1 LAEDIAGLRN
11 FAEAYTAAWCS
22 QDAAQVASFFVEDGS
37 LRVSDAAPAV
47 GRAAITAVAQGFMTA
62 FPDMQVFFDEL
73 PWQDEAPVYHWTLT
87 GTNSGPER
95 TGRAVRISGYEI
107 WQLGADG
114 LIVRSCGTFDVEEYR
129 RQLEA
134 GS

>member
-1 LAEDIAGLRN
+1 
-11 FAEAYTAAWCS
+11 
-22 QDAAQVASFFVEDGS
+22 
-37 LRVSDAAPAV
+37 
-47 GRAAITAVAQGFMTA
+47 
-62 FPDMQVFFDEL
+62 
-73 PWQDEAPVYHWTLT
+73 
-87 GTNSGPER
+87 
-95 TGRAVRISGYEI
+95 VRISGYEI